1 MMVLSHVVYMHH
13 CGCQCIHIWMYYLW
27 RMLFVIFVDE
37 LSILCDLW
45 LKDFAIVVVCCSDP
59 IRDGWLIRYVRSGLV
74 HRL

>member
-1 MMVLSHVVYMHH
+1 M
-13 CGCQCIHIWMYYLW
+13 
-27 RMLFVIFVDE
+27 IFVDE